1 MKNSM
6 GALAL
11 ITALLIQRAVAQ
23 GTVNEADRQEF
34 ARRAGE
40 MLRQVGGNQARQK
53 LQRAKGANAAQDVAI
68 RQLVEE
74 AGEDIQVHL
83 RPGEHTVMQIR
94 GRALAVPKGAS
105 VSALADSHEQI
116 ARQFFLKHRGLL
128 RLAQPDVELA
138 LVKKERDDLGHQH
151 LRFAQRYKGLPV
163 WRSELSAHFD
173 LGGILSAID
182 GAYVPTPEL
191 DSVEPTLSFEEAVAF
206 ANTAGGKEALAKNVE
221 LVIYAPMGQGPRL
234 AWKFELSASL
244 LESWLV
250 LVDALNGSI
259 LHRSPL
265 VCDAAV
271 QGSGVD
277 LFGVTRPL
285 HVWQQG
291 TSYYMVDTSKPS
303 YNVGFDPVS
312 NPHGIINVGDAKGLG
327 IDEVLQIGRTDL
339 VVSSAP
345 NVWAVPAAVSAA
357 FNLSEVYDYY
367 RERHNR
373 NSLDGQGG
381 NVTAFVGVRNYDNAC
396 WVGSLGVMV
405 FGDARPFAGS
415 LDAVG
420 HELTHGV
427 TDHTANL
434 IHQNQSGALDE
445 ALADIFGEM
454 IEARTRGN
462 NDWIIGSELTP
473 PLRNLKNPAAFPYFN
488 GRYPDKMSSYLN
500 EPNNA
505 NGDWGGVHVNATI
518 IGHAFYLMAEG
529 LPDAIGLR
537 PAASIVYRCQ
547 TQHLFAQSEFVDFRL
562 GCVLSAEELFGKDST
577 EARVTAQGFDA
588 VEIYGAPGT
597 PEPTPL
603 PVVTG
608 PDSTLFVYYD
618 VTAKQFN
625 LARREAAQGDQ
636 PEGTI
641 LAYDVSLVR
650 PAVSGDGAS
659 ALFVSADSDLCAIA
673 TTNFNSRLCLG
684 MPGLVHSVAYSPDG
698 RYAAFVLRNRET
710 GEPEGKITVL
720 DLVANEPHLY
730 NLVAPIAE
738 GVQVDTV
745 RFADSMTFSTD
756 STTLIYDALSE
767 LKYGSGPLVQTWSIY
782 SLHLDSGQTTILVR
796 PTDGIDSGN
805 PAVGRA
811 GNRYIVY
818 DALNQATGT
827 SSITVLDLFTGQA
840 SAVASAP
847 GGFANPAFLG
857 DETGV
862 TYSASDL
869 TAVATARSVYKQD
882 ITGDRQHGTGD
893 ATLWYH
899 DANLAV
905 IYRRGTFQSS
915 NSLPSVA
922 LAISADQVPVQGSVT
937 LTATAT
943 DGDGTISRVEFYD
956 GSTRLAQVNAA
967 PYTFT
972 WKNVPAGNH
981 LLIARAVDNVGGSKD
996 SSPRF
1001 LTVSS
1006 GGGTGN
1012 KPPTVNLQLSSD
1024 HITLPASVTL
1034 TATTSDLDGQVAR
1047 VLFYDSATKLGE
1059 ATAPPFT
1066 LVWQNPSP
1074 GNHLLTA
1081 HAVDNLGAETKSS
1094 PKFLTVSGTAT
1105 PQGGKPEFS
1114 IKALEPGNVRLTVRG
1129 SPGYYIISMTDE
1141 LQNWLDIY
1149 PVTVGAS
1156 GSGSIDD
1163 STATTNQRLFFRVR
1177 LEP

>member
-1 MKNSM
+1 
-6 GALAL
+6 
-11 ITALLIQRAVAQ
+11 
-23 GTVNEADRQEF
+23 
-34 ARRAGE
+34 
-40 MLRQVGGNQARQK
+40 
-53 LQRAKGANAAQDVAI
+53 
-68 RQLVEE
+68 
-74 AGEDIQVHL
+74 
-83 RPGEHTVMQIR
+83 
-94 GRALAVPKGAS
+94 
-105 VSALADSHEQI
+105 
-116 ARQFFLKHRGLL
+116 
-128 RLAQPDVELA
+128 
-138 LVKKERDDLGHQH
+138 
-151 LRFAQRYKGLPV
+151 
-163 WRSELSAHFD
+163 
-173 LGGILSAID
+173 
-182 GAYVPTPEL
+182 
-191 DSVEPTLSFEEAVAF
+191 
-206 ANTAGGKEALAKNVE
+206 
-221 LVIYAPMGQGPRL
+221 
-234 AWKFELSASL
+234 
-244 LESWLV
+244 
-250 LVDALNGSI
+250 VDALNGSI

-265 VCDAAV
+265 VRDAAV
-271 QGSGVD
+271 PGSGVD

-291 TSYYMVDTSKPS
+291 TTYYMLDTSKPS
-303 YNVGFDPVS
+303 YNAGFDPVG

-339 VVSSAP
+339 VISTAP

-357 FNLSEVYDYY
+357 YNLSEVYDYY

-381 NVTAFVGVRNYDNAC
+381 NVTAFVGVGNYDNAC
-396 WVGSLGVMV
+396 WVGNLGVMV
-405 FGDARPFAGS
+405 FGNTRPYAGS

-454 IEARTRGN
+454 IEARTRGI

-473 PLRNLKNPAAFPYFN
+473 PLRNLKNPSAFPYFN
-488 GRYPDKMSSYLN
+488 GRYPDKMSSYFN
-500 EPNNA
+500 EPNNES
-505 NGDWGGVHVNATI
+505 GDWGGVHVNATI

-529 LPDAIGLR
+529 LPNAVGLR
-537 PAASIVYRCQ
+537 SAAAIVYRCQ

-562 GCVLSAEELFGKDST
+562 GCVLSAEELFGKEST
-577 EARVTAQGFDA
+577 EARITAQAFDT
-588 VEIYGAPGT
+588 VEIYGTPGT
-597 PEPTPL
+597 PEPSPI

-608 PDSTLFVYYD
+608 PDSILFVYYD
-618 VTAKQFN
+618 LAAKQFN

-636 PEGTI
+636 SQGTI

-659 ALFVSADSDLCAIA
+659 ALFVSANSDLCAIA
-673 TTNFNSRLCLG
+673 TTNSNSRLCLG

-720 DLVANEPHLY
+720 DLVANQPHLY

-756 STTLIYDALSE
+756 SNTLIYDALSE

-818 DALNQATGT
+818 DALNQASGT
-827 SSITVLDLFTGQA
+827 SSVTVLDLFTGQA
-840 SAVASAP
+840 SPVASAS

-857 DETGV
+857 DESGV

-869 TAVATARSVYKQD
+869 SAVATARSIYKQN
-882 ITGDRQHGTGD
+882 ITADRQHGAGD

-915 NSLPSVA
+915 NTLPAVT
-922 LAISADQVPVQGSVT
+922 LAISADQIPAQGSVT
-937 LTATAT
+937 LSVTASDE
-943 DGDGTISRVEFYD
+943 DGAISRVEFYE
-956 GSTRLAQVNAA
+956 GSTKLAQVNAA
-967 PYTFT
+967 PYVFT

-981 LLIARAVDNVGGSKD
+981 LLIARAVDNLGGSKD
-996 SSPRF
+996 SAPRF
-1001 LTVSS
+1001 VTVSS

-1012 KPPTVNLQLSSD
+1012 KPPTVSLKLSSD
-1024 HITLPASVTL
+1024 NITLPASVTL
-1034 TATTSDLDGQVAR
+1034 TAMASDPDGNIAR
-1047 VLFYDSATKLGE
+1047 VLFYDGSTKLGE

-1066 LVWQNPSP
+1066 FVWENASP

-1081 HAVDNLGAETKSS
+1081 HAIDNLGAETKSS
-1094 PKFLTVSGTAT
+1094 PKLLTVSGTGT
-1105 PQGGKPEFS
+1105 PQGGRPEFS
-1114 IKALEPGNVRLTVRG
+1114 ISALGQGNVHLTVRG
-1129 SPGYYIISMTDE
+1129 SAGYYIISMSND
-1141 LQNWLDIY
+1141 LQNWVDIY
-1149 PVTVGAS
+1149 PVTVDGN

-1163 STATTNQRLFFRVR
+1163 STASTNQRLFFRVR